1 MKKLSIF
8 FIIVL
13 GVTFMSCNRKTTLK
27 GRVMNPIT
35 GEGIEGATI
44 SASKTTLELPGGYK
58 TVEQTTSDANGDFLL
73 EFKKSA
79 ANIGVSTGNYYDI
92 GWYQNGAIQPG
103 YYLPVQQGKNM
114 KADFYAVPYGK
125 LQINIKNINCEGPT
139 DSLDVFFD
147 GSTVLALSGNQD
159 ANNQIGSILI
169 EPITGCWDN
178 SNILD
183 TQMGY
188 RFYHWT
194 VIRSGVSQTYYD
206 TVFVVPDETT
216 TLNVF
221 Y

>member
-35 GEGIEGATI
+35 GEGIGGATI

-103 YYLPVQQGKNM
+103 YYLPVEQGKNM

-125 LQINIKNINCEGPT
+125 LNLDIKNINCEGIT
-139 DSLDVFFD
+139 DIMWLRKKWQYDEDYGTWPQLSRE
-147 GSTVLALSGNQD
+147 GCYQTLSGASKVPIGEYVYQIKVQRASGDTIMEFPGIVYENQLTTFE
-159 ANNQIGSILI
+159 I
-169 EPITGCWDN
+169 
-178 SNILD
+178 
-183 TQMGY
+183 
-188 RFYHWT
+188 
-194 VIRSGVSQTYYD
+194 YY
-206 TVFVVPDETT
+206 
-216 TLNVF
+216 
-221 Y
+221 